1 MEPLDDET
9 LWGEPNKTAQQS
21 EGAMTQEEIE
31 QVEIDQRTAEAQLA
45 TAMFLEAE

>member
-1 MEPLDDET
+1 MEPLDDVT

-21 EGAMTQEEIE
+21 EGAMTQEEI
-31 QVEIDQRTAEAQLA
+31 DQRTAEAQLA